1 MAGATAARRPARA
14 CRSGFTLI
22 ELCVVCAVVGLLAT
36 VAYPSL
42 QDYINRSR
50 RADAV
55 VALTR
60 VQLAQEAFMAHHG
73 LYAGELAHLVGAAAP
88 SSPEGRYRIALR
100 GTGPTGY
107 EAEARARPDGPMAA
121 DTACAVLL
129 LRVDDGMAQFGPSPR
144 CWNR

>member
-1 MAGATAARRPARA
+1 MLAAPLSRARVG
-14 CRSGFTLI
+14 GFTLV
-22 ELCVVCAVVGLLAT
+22 ELCLVCALTGVLASI
-36 VAYPSL
+36 AWPSL
-42 QDYINRSR
+42 HEQLARSR

-73 LYAGELAHLVGAAAP
+73 LYAGELAHLGSASTP

-100 GTGPTGY
+100 STGASGY
-107 EAEARARPDGPMAA
+107 EAEARAQAGPA
-121 DTACAVLL
+121 DSACAVLR
-129 LRVDDGMAQFGPSPR
+129 LRVEDGIAAFGPSSR

>member
-1 MAGATAARRPARA
+1 
-14 CRSGFTLI
+14 
-22 ELCVVCAVVGLLAT
+22 VCALVGVLAC
-36 VAYPSL
+36 VAWPSL
-42 QDYINRSR
+42 HEQLARSR

-73 LYAGELAHLVGAAAP
+73 LYAGELAHLNSASAP
-88 SSPEGRYRIALR
+88 SSPDGRYRIALR

-107 EAEARARPDGPMAA
+107 EAEARADGAA
-121 DTACAVLL
+121 AGDPACAVLR
-129 LRVDDGMAQFGPSPR
+129 LRVEDGIADFGPSAR